1 MTENRNGYNG
11 IRSITDNK
19 GGIKMIDIRKV
30 NLAYMG
36 REELFNLAKNA
47 YNEFKPLNHLSKG
60 ETIVERRTLETISK
74 HLQRFRFEDDNIIN
88 LKNDID
94 DILLSDYER
103 SLKEK
108 NNRNESIKSFR
119 EVNKHNLCNSKI
131 YANKYNK

>member
-1 MTENRNGYNG
+1 
-11 IRSITDNK
+11 
-19 GGIKMIDIRKV
+19 MIDIRKV
-30 NLAYMG
+30 NLACMG
-36 REELFNLAKNA
+36 REEIFNLATNA
-47 YNEFKPLNHLSKG
+47 YNEFKPLKHLSKC

-119 EVNKHNLCNSKI
+119 EVNKHNLCNAKI
-131 YANKYNK
+131 YANKHNK